1 MNLVELPESENNST
15 RKIGLRPA
23 ALEILKDNKYFF
35 VIGEMIQPSTENR
48 LIKFNNSTAF
58 WTNQLGEF
66 QQITNLP
73 SFQCLKLIPE
83 SETIILN
90 DKVLSNEK

>member
-1 MNLVELPESENNST
+1 MNLVELSESENNST

-23 ALEILKDNKYFF
+23 ALEILKDNTYFF
-35 VIGEMIQPSTENR
+35 VIGEMTQPSTENR
-48 LIKFNNSTAF
+48 LIKFNNSSAF

-73 SFQCLKLIPE
+73 SFQCLKLISEP
-83 SETIILN
+83 ETIILN
-90 DKVLSNEK
+90 DKVISNEK